1 MGIKIRSETKAEF
14 LEDLRVQVIRFL
26 TAEKIRLKI
35 EREFLKTVADNIKEA
50 DRKYK
55 QITEVDV
62 YVDVSA
68 LLGIAAPETTTG
80 ELAE

>member
-26 TAEKIRLKI
+26 TAEKIRLQI

>member
-26 TAEKIRLKI
+26 TAEKMRLQI
-35 EREFLKTVADNIKEA
+35 EREFLKKVAENIKEA

-62 YVDVSA
+62 YVDVA
-68 LLGIAAPETTTG
+68 TLLAIEKPETTTG

>member
-26 TAEKIRLKI
+26 TAEKMRLQI
-35 EREFLKTVADNIKEA
+35 EREFLKKVAENIKEA

-62 YVDVSA
+62 YVDVA
-68 LLGIAAPETTTG
+68 TLLGIEKPETTTG